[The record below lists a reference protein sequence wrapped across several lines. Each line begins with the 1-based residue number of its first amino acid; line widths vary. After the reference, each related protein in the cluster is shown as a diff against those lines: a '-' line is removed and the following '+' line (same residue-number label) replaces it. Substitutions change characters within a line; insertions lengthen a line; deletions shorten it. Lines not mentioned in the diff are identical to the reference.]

1 MLAAGVLTPRRTP
14 GWPLAVTLG
23 LHLLLGWWWL
33 QATGVRVLPAVVSAP
48 REFIVVA
55 VLAPAPSRPSTA
67 PAAPAAPAAAASP
80 RPRATQAL
88 PARAVP
94 AAPTVAPQ
102 AITPAPADAAPP
114 AATSEPA
121 ADPFPTPS
129 ASAQDTTTPG
139 DDSLASRGKRTAGAV
154 DHELRKGKLA
164 PLDPGDSKWQRFAQA
179 VGNARVDT
187 SRTLTSERYT
197 APDGVVVYRFRLGGR
212 TWCRTGGGIR
222 PSPFGAQVGGATSF
236 DTAGGGGFAG
246 TIECPTRVQFKRD

>member
-1 MLAAGVLTPRRTP
+1 MLGEGVLTPRRTP
-14 GWPLAVTLG
+14 GWPLVVTVG

-55 VLAPAPSRPSTA
+55 VLTPAPSRSS
-67 PAAPAAPAAAASP
+67 AAPAAPAAAASP
-80 RPRATQAL
+80 RPRATQAV
-88 PARAVP
+88 PARADP
-94 AAPTVAPQ
+94 AAPSVVLQP
-102 AITPAPADAAPP
+102 ITPAPADTVPP

-121 ADPFPTPS
+121 ADPFPTPPG
-129 ASAQDTTTPG
+129 SAQDTTATG

-164 PLDPGDSKWQRFAQA
+164 PLDPGDNKWQRFAEA
-179 VGNARVDT
+179 VSNARVDT
-187 SRTLTSERYT
+187 SRTLVSESYT

-222 PSPFGAQVGGATSF
+222 PSPFGAQAGGAALF
-236 DTAGGGGFAG
+236 DKAGGGGFAG
-246 TIECPTRVQFKRD
+246 TVRCPTRVEFKPD

>member
-1 MLAAGVLTPRRTP
+1 MLAAGVLTPRRRP
-14 GWPLAVTLG
+14 GWPLAVTLS

-55 VLAPAPSRPSTA
+55 VLAPAPSRSS
-67 PAAPAAPAAAASP
+67 AAPAAPAAAASP
-80 RPRATQAL
+80 RPRAAQAV
-88 PARAVP
+88 PARAAPP
-94 AAPTVAPQ
+94 APPVAPQ
-102 AITPAPADAAPP
+102 PITPAPADSAPP

-121 ADPFPTPS
+121 AEAFPTPS
-129 ASAQDTTTPG
+129 GSAQDNTATG

-164 PLDPGDSKWQRFAQA
+164 PLDPGDSKWQRFAEA
-179 VGNARVDT
+179 VSNARVDT
-187 SRTLTSERYT
+187 SRTLVSESYT
-197 APDGVVVYRFRLGGR
+197 APDGVIVYRFRLGGR

-246 TIECPTRVQFKRD
+246 TIECPTRVQFKPD

>member
-33 QATGVRVLPAVVSAP
+33 QATGVRVLPADVPAP

-55 VLAPAPSRPSTA
+55 VLTPTPSRPS
-67 PAAPAAPAAAASP
+67 AAPSAPAAAASS
-80 RPRATQAL
+80 RPRAAQSV
-88 PARAVP
+88 PARAAPP
-94 AAPTVAPQ
+94 ALPVAPQ
-102 AITPAPADAAPP
+102 PVTPAPADTAPP

-121 ADPFPTPS
+121 AEALPTPS
-129 ASAQDTTTPG
+129 GSTQDTTATG

-164 PLDPGDSKWQRFAQA
+164 PLDPGDSKWQRFAEA
-179 VGNARVDT
+179 VSNARVDT
-187 SRTLTSERYT
+187 SRTLVSESYTS
-197 APDGVVVYRFRLGGR
+197 PDGVVVYRFRLGGR

-236 DTAGGGGFAG
+236 DSAGGGGFAG
-246 TIECPTRVQFKRD
+246 TIECPTRVRFKPD

>member
-55 VLAPAPSRPSTA
+55 VLAPAPSLSSTT
-67 PAAPAAPAAAASP
+67 PAAASSS
-80 RPRATQAL
+80 RPRAAQAF
-88 PARAVP
+88 PARAAPP
-94 AAPTVAPQ
+94 APPVAPQ
-102 AITPAPADAAPP
+102 PITPAPADTAPP

-121 ADPFPTPS
+121 ADPFPTPPG
-129 ASAQDTTTPG
+129 SAQDTTATG

-164 PLDPGDSKWQRFAQA
+164 PLDPGDNKWQRFAEA
-179 VGNARVDT
+179 VSNARVDT
-187 SRTLTSERYT
+187 SRTLVSESYT
-197 APDGVVVYRFRLGGR
+197 APDGVIVYRFRLGGR

-222 PSPFGAQVGGATSF
+222 PSPFGAQAGGAALF
-236 DTAGGGGFAG
+236 DKAGGGGFAG

>member
-14 GWPLAVTLG
+14 GWPLVVTLS

-55 VLAPAPSRPSTA
+55 VLTPAPSRSS
-67 PAAPAAPAAAASP
+67 AAPSAPAAAASP
-80 RPRATQAL
+80 RPRAAQ
-88 PARAVP
+88 AVP
-94 AAPTVAPQ
+94 TRAAPLAPPLALQ
-102 AITPAPADAAPP
+102 PITPAPADTAPP

-121 ADPFPTPS
+121 ADPFPTPPG
-129 ASAQDTTTPG
+129 ATQDTTATG

-164 PLDPGDSKWQRFAQA
+164 PLDPGDSKWQRFAEA

-187 SRTLTSERYT
+187 SRTLVSESYT

-212 TWCRTGGGIR
+212 TWCRTGGDIR
-222 PSPFGAQVGGATSF
+222 PSPFGAQAGGAALF
-236 DTAGGGGFAG
+236 DKAGGGGFAG
-246 TIECPTRVQFKRD
+246 TVRCPTRVEFKPD

>member
-14 GWPLAVTLG
+14 GWPLGVTLG

-33 QATGVRVLPAVVSAP
+33 QATGVRVLPETVSAP

-55 VLAPAPSRPSTA
+55 VLAPAPSLSSTA
-67 PAAPAAPAAAASP
+67 PAAASSS
-80 RPRATQAL
+80 RPRAAQAF
-88 PARAVP
+88 PARAAPP
-94 AAPTVAPQ
+94 APPVAPQ
-102 AITPAPADAAPP
+102 PITPAPADSAPP

-121 ADPFPTPS
+121 AEPFPTPPG
-129 ASAQDTTTPG
+129 SAQDTAVTG

-164 PLDPGDSKWQRFAQA
+164 PLDPGDNKWQRFAEA
-179 VGNARVDT
+179 VSNARVDT
-187 SRTLTSERYT
+187 SRTLVSESYT

>member
-1 MLAAGVLTPRRTP
+1 MPAAGVLTPRRTP

-33 QATGVRVLPAVVSAP
+33 QATGVRVLPAIVSAP

-55 VLAPAPSRPSTA
+55 VLAPAPSRSSAAPAAASSSRPRAAQATTA
-67 PAAPAAPAAAASP
+67 RAAPAAPA
-80 RPRATQAL
+80 
-88 PARAVP
+88 
-94 AAPTVAPQ
+94 VAPQ
-102 AITPAPADAAPP
+102 PITPAPADTAPP

-129 ASAQDTTTPG
+129 ASAQEGIATG

-164 PLDPGDSKWQRFAQA
+164 PLEPGDNKWERFAQA

-187 SRTLTSERYT
+187 SRTLVSESYT
-197 APDGVVVYRFRLGGR
+197 APDGVIVYRFRLGGR
-212 TWCRTGGGIR
+212 TWCRTGGDIR
-222 PSPFGAQVGGATSF
+222 PSPFGAQAGGAALF
-236 DTAGGGGFAG
+236 DKAGGGGFAG
-246 TIECPTRVQFKRD
+246 TVRCPTRVDFKPD

>member
-55 VLAPAPSRPSTA
+55 VLAPAPSLSSTA
-67 PAAPAAPAAAASP
+67 PAAASSS
-80 RPRATQAL
+80 RPRAAQAF
-88 PARAVP
+88 PARAAPP
-94 AAPTVAPQ
+94 APPVAPQ
-102 AITPAPADAAPP
+102 PITPAPADSAPP

-164 PLDPGDSKWQRFAQA
+164 PLDPGDNKWQRFAEA
-179 VGNARVDT
+179 VSNARVDT
-187 SRTLTSERYT
+187 SRTLVSESYT

-236 DTAGGGGFAG
+236 DTAGGGGLAG

>member
-1 MLAAGVLTPRRTP
+1 MLAAGVLTPRRRP

-55 VLAPAPSRPSTA
+55 VLAPSRPSTA
-67 PAAPAAPAAAASP
+67 PAAAAAAASP
-80 RPRATQAL
+80 RPRATQAI

-102 AITPAPADAAPP
+102 PLTPTPADTAPP

-129 ASAQDTTTPG
+129 ASAQDTTAPG

-154 DHELRKGKLA
+154 DHDLRNGKLA
-164 PLDPGDSKWQRFAQA
+164 PLEPGDNKWQRFAQA
-179 VGNARVDT
+179 VGDARVDT
-187 SRTLTSERYT
+187 SRMLTSESYT

>member
-1 MLAAGVLTPRRTP
+1 MLAAGVMTPRRTP
-14 GWPLAVTLG
+14 GWPLALTLG

-33 QATGVRVLPAVVSAP
+33 QATGVRVLPADLPAP

-55 VLAPAPSRPSTA
+55 VLAPATSRSS
-67 PAAPAAPAAAASP
+67 AAPAAPAAAASP
-80 RPRATQAL
+80 RPRAAQAV
-88 PARAVP
+88 PARA
-94 AAPTVAPQ
+94 APSAPPVALPP
-102 AITPAPADAAPP
+102 ITPAPADTAPP

-121 ADPFPTPS
+121 ADPFPAPPG
-129 ASAQDTTTPG
+129 SAQDTTATG
-139 DDSLASRGKRTAGAV
+139 DDSLASRGKRAAGAV

-164 PLDPGDSKWQRFAQA
+164 PLDPGDSKWQRFAEA

-187 SRTLTSERYT
+187 SRTLISESYT

-222 PSPFGAQVGGATSF
+222 PSPFGAQAGGAALF

-246 TIECPTRVQFKRD
+246 TVRCPTRVEFKPD

>member
-1 MLAAGVLTPRRTP
+1 MLAAGVLTQRRTP

-55 VLAPAPSRPSTA
+55 VLAPAPSRSSAAPAAASSSRPRAAQATTA
-67 PAAPAAPAAAASP
+67 RAAPAAPP
-80 RPRATQAL
+80 
-88 PARAVP
+88 
-94 AAPTVAPQ
+94 VAPQ
-102 AITPAPADAAPP
+102 PITPAPADTAPP

-129 ASAQDTTTPG
+129 ASAQEGIATG

-164 PLDPGDSKWQRFAQA
+164 PLEPGDNKWERFAQA

-187 SRTLTSERYT
+187 SRTLVSESYT
-197 APDGVVVYRFRLGGR
+197 APDGVIVYRFRLGGR
-212 TWCRTGGGIR
+212 TWCRTGGDIR
-222 PSPFGAQVGGATSF
+222 PSPFGAQAGGAALF
-236 DTAGGGGFAG
+236 DKAGGGGFAG
-246 TIECPTRVQFKRD
+246 TVRCPTRVDFKPD

>member
-55 VLAPAPSRPSTA
+55 VLAPAPSRSSAAPATPSSSPPRAAKAAPARTA
-67 PAAPAAPAAAASP
+67 PAAP
-80 RPRATQAL
+80 L
-88 PARAVP
+88 
-94 AAPTVAPQ
+94 VAPQ
-102 AITPAPADAAPP
+102 PITPAPADTAPP
-114 AATSEPA
+114 PAISEPA

-129 ASAQDTTTPG
+129 ASAQERIATG

-164 PLDPGDSKWQRFAQA
+164 PLDPGDNKWQRFAQA
-179 VGNARVDT
+179 VGDARVDN
-187 SRTLTSERYT
+187 SRTLTSESYT
-197 APDGVVVYRFRLGGR
+197 APDGVIVYRFRQGGR
-212 TWCRTGGGIR
+212 TWCRTGGDIR
-222 PSPFGAQVGGATSF
+222 PSPFGAQAGGAALF
-236 DTAGGGGFAG
+236 DKAGGGGFAG
-246 TIECPTRVQFKRD
+246 TVRCPTRVEFKPE

>member
-1 MLAAGVLTPRRTP
+1 MLAAGVLTPRRRP
-14 GWPLAVTLG
+14 GWPLVVTVG

-33 QATGVRVLPAVVSAP
+33 QATGVRVLPATVSAP

-55 VLAPAPSRPSTA
+55 VLAPSRPST
-67 PAAPAAPAAAASP
+67 APAAPAAAASP
-80 RPRATQAL
+80 RPRAAQAI
-88 PARAVP
+88 PARAAP

-102 AITPAPADAAPP
+102 PLTPAPADTAPP

-129 ASAQDTTTPG
+129 ASAQDTTAPG

-154 DHELRKGKLA
+154 DHDLRKGKLA
-164 PLDPGDSKWQRFAQA
+164 PLEPGDNKWQRFAQA
-179 VGNARVDT
+179 VGDARVDT
-187 SRTLTSERYT
+187 SRTLTSESYT

-222 PSPFGAQVGGATSF
+222 PSPFGAQAGGATSF

>member
-1 MLAAGVLTPRRTP
+1 MLGAGVLTPRRTP
-14 GWPLAVTLG
+14 GWPLGVTLG

-33 QATGVRVLPAVVSAP
+33 QATGVRMLPAVVSAP

-55 VLAPAPSRPSTA
+55 VLTPAPSRSS
-67 PAAPAAPAAAASP
+67 AAPSAPAAAASP
-80 RPRATQAL
+80 RPRAAQAV

-94 AAPTVAPQ
+94 AAPSVALPP
-102 AITPAPADAAPP
+102 ITPAPADSAPP

-129 ASAQDTTTPG
+129 ASAQERIATG

-164 PLDPGDSKWQRFAQA
+164 PLDPGDNKWQRFAQA
-179 VGNARVDT
+179 VGDARVDT
-187 SRTLTSERYT
+187 SRTLTSESYT
-197 APDGVVVYRFRLGGR
+197 APDGVIVYRFRQGGR
-212 TWCRTGGGIR
+212 TWCRTGGDIR
-222 PSPFGAQVGGATSF
+222 PSPFGAQAGGATSF

-246 TIECPTRVQFKRD
+246 TIECPTRVRFKPD